1 VRPLHA
7 ARAARMS
14 SENPKPQPTASGPA
28 ANPAANLSPAALAA
42 ASASPVLGPLLRSR
56 SAPRIPGYEIEGEI
70 GRGAT
75 GVVWRA
81 RQVAVDREVA
91 LKVLHADLVAKP
103 RTIQRLQREARTT
116 ARLAHPHIVT
126 AIDMGETGGQWW
138 FAMELVDGP
147 SLALRLRQQGRLSE
161 REALRLF
168 IPLCEA
174 LVHMHEHGVVHR
186 DIKPGNILID
196 RRGGAR
202 LADLGLA
209 FADDDPSL
217 TRSGTTLGTPHYIS
231 PEQARD
237 PGAADIRSDIWSFGA
252 TLFHALCGRPPFAG
266 ESLAEVLS
274 SVLYAAIPDPQAL
287 EPDLSRGISLVLRKC
302 LVRDPAGRYPGPRE
316 LLLDLER
323 VRERRAPKVR
333 ASSLDPVQGRL
344 PRWAVGLLAAG
355 ALVLLGLGG
364 WWWQIREDER
374 LASARYEPLEALV
387 DALAA
392 DGSPQLAAALGR
404 IDSLEGE
411 LPPEQRA
418 RWRSLR
424 SALRES
430 LAAEVSR
437 IRGTVDARLAHA
449 LEGGDFAQ
457 AREIVERDLSRLLAS
472 HTGFTVE
479 RLPPEH
485 RAWVE
490 GVRRGLDDAQALVQN
505 SAEQQLSQHIELV
518 LVPNALELL
527 AAQRW
532 QSARNALRLPLPSLL
547 EQLESPARKLP
558 STALSPI
565 ADRLA
570 QRIEGPLEAIEDDW
584 RRADGELA
592 TWVAQRTLELDA
604 QLQAGALVGGAAEL
618 LAAWHRE
625 LAARGIASSEQL
637 LDRSAVALA
646 ELERGRL
653 ALEQREQALQLAQR
667 GESDELLGVL
677 ERWLAQALPADAWLR
692 RDYGAIEALWR
703 SCEADLREL
712 SADVRTPWRESVNEL
727 VRLRKREAE
736 LLASLLARARAA
748 LIASGTRELRV
759 GNIRV
764 LGRVEASGEA
774 SAPTLRFTTGPEQP
788 DYQIHFSTP
797 EGGLPGP
804 ATPGALPAGA
814 QPRAA
819 ELVLSVAL
827 DRAQLEELAGLA
839 GPPADLPPADRL
851 LLALFRAREG
861 DPSGSRAALEAGPL
875 PANEEALAAD
885 LGARV
890 ERREE
895 ERALHASLRSEE
907 AAALLARL
915 TPERVEAD
923 PSGALQTVGVL
934 LDDYMDVESVRAA
947 QLDLRR
953 QRAELKQRVLG
964 QAGPPSLDEL
974 RDAFAVEQASLPA
987 RGRAQLVFDLEA
999 GQAGAFEQGSWSSD
1013 GGGWRAPHAATDWP
1027 DLLRQAG
1034 PRLVLR
1040 SPLEPQGGTLEVELE
1055 LEQLSESG
1063 PPRFFGVSCAGY
1075 HVALLGPDLPGSGR
1089 PRVIAGSDSFEGLIA
1104 RARDGQGREHAQ
1116 LLRAGSAH
1124 RLRIEIQPRLG
1135 RVRVDLDGE
1144 TVLRSTLPAPRD
1156 RAGER
1161 VLALQSWEPVRVTR
1175 IELGSATR

>member
-1 VRPLHA
+1 MA
-7 ARAARMS
+7 
-14 SENPKPQPTASGPA
+14 SENPKPQPGASGPG
-28 ANPAANLSPAALAA
+28 ANLSPAAYAA

-81 RQVAVDREVA
+81 RQIAVDREVA
-91 LKVLHADLVAKP
+91 LKVIHADLVAKP

-126 AIDMGETGGQWW
+126 AIDMGETAGQWW

-147 SLALRLRQQGRLSE
+147 SLALRLRQEGRLSE

-274 SVLYAAIPDPQAL
+274 AVLYAAIPDPQAL

-302 LVRDPAGRYPGPRE
+302 LAREPAARYPGPRE

-333 ASSLDPVQGRL
+333 VSSLDPVQGRL
-344 PRWAVGLLAAG
+344 PRWAVGLLVG
-355 ALVLLGLGG
+355 GTIVLLGLGG

-374 LASARYEPLEALV
+374 LASARYEPLEALAE
-387 DALAA
+387 ALAV

-411 LPPEQRA
+411 LPPQQRA

-430 LAAEVSR
+430 LAAEISR
-437 IRGTVDARLAHA
+437 IRAQIDARLANA

-472 HTGFTVE
+472 RTGFTVE

-490 GVRRGLDDAQALVQN
+490 GVRRGLDDAQATVQ
-505 SAEQQLSQHIELV
+505 STADQQLQQHVDAVI
-518 LVPNALELL
+518 VPGALELL
-527 AAQRW
+527 AARRW
-532 QSARNALRLPLPSLL
+532 QSARNALRQPLSSVL

-558 STALSPI
+558 SSALSSLADRFAQRTETALES
-565 ADRLA
+565 
-570 QRIEGPLEAIEDDW
+570 IEDDW

-592 TWVAQRTLELDA
+592 QWVAQRTLALDA
-604 QLQAGALVGGAAEL
+604 QLQAGELVGGAAEL
-618 LAAWHRE
+618 LASWHRE
-625 LAARGIASSEQL
+625 LGTRSIASSEQL

-653 ALEQREQALQLAQR
+653 ALEQREAALQLAQR
-667 GESDELLGVL
+667 GESDELLGLFEGWL
-677 ERWLAQALPADAWLR
+677 EQALPEEAWKR
-692 RDYGAIEALWR
+692 RDYAAIEALWR
-703 SCEADLREL
+703 GCEADLREL
-712 SADVRTPWRESVNEL
+712 SADAHTPWRESVSAL
-727 VRLRKREAE
+727 VRLRIREAE
-736 LLASLLARARAA
+736 LLGSLLVRARAA

-759 GNIRV
+759 GSIRV
-764 LGRVEASGEA
+764 LGRVETVTDP

-788 DYQIHFSTP
+788 DYQIHFVSP
-797 EGGLPGP
+797 PGGLPGP
-804 ATPGALPAGA
+804 SAPGALPAGA
-814 QPRAA
+814 EQRAA
-819 ELVLSVAL
+819 DLVLSVAL
-827 DRAQLEELAGLA
+827 DRAQLEELAGLGGA
-839 GPPADLPPADRL
+839 LADLPPDDRL

-861 DPSGSRAALEAGPL
+861 DPLASREALESGPL
-875 PANEEALAAD
+875 PETEQALAAD
-885 LGARV
+885 LGVRV

-895 ERALHASLRSEE
+895 LHALQASLRAEE

-915 TPERVEAD
+915 TPERVDSD
-923 PSGALQTVGVL
+923 PPSALQVVGVL

-964 QAGPPSLDEL
+964 LGGPPSLDEL
-974 RDAFAVEQASLPA
+974 RGAFGNAQAELPS
-987 RGRAQLVFDLEA
+987 RGRARLVFDLEA
-999 GQAGAFEQGSWSSD
+999 GESGAFERGSWTSD
-1013 GGGWRAPHAATDWP
+1013 GGGWRAVKSAADWP
-1027 DLLRQAG
+1027 DLLGQTG

-1040 SPLEPQGGTLEVELE
+1040 SPLEPQSGTLVLELE

-1063 PPRFFGVSCAGY
+1063 PARFFGVSCAGF

-1089 PRVIAGSDSFEGLIA
+1089 TRVIAGSDSFEGLVA

-1124 RLRIEIQPRLG
+1124 RVRIELQPRLG
-1135 RVRVDLDGE
+1135 RVRVDLDGA
-1144 TVLRSTLPAPRD
+1144 TVLRTTLPAPRD

-1161 VLALQSWEPVRVTR
+1161 TLALHSWEPVRVTR
-1175 IELGSATR
+1175 VELASATR